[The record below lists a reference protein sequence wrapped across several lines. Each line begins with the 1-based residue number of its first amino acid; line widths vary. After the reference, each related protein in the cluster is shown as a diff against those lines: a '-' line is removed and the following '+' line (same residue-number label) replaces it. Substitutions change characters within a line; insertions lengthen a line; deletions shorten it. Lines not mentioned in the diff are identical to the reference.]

1 MCSMIEQTGDTR
13 AQAQRRTAST
23 YLDAITGALAVLF
36 HGVMKSF
43 IDEAR
48 SETNQESRFVDNKVA
63 KKKTAK
69 PSPRTGDVVDVFAG
83 SLADC

>member
-1 MCSMIEQTGDTR
+1 MIEQTGDTR

-23 YLDAITGALAVLF
+23 YLDTITGALAVLF

-48 SETNQESRFVDNKVA
+48 SETNQESRFVDNKDA
-63 KKKTAK
+63 KEKTTAK
-69 PSPRTGDVVDVFAG
+69 PSPRTGDVIDVFAG
-83 SLADC
+83 CLADC